1 MQNRNIKRNWSASNG
16 QLNNLKQ
23 EVKLN
28 DSKEPFVVRDLVY
41 MFHNSCKFPPH
52 HRQTII
58 TLFVFIILLFNQI
71 CCFRL

>member
-28 DSKEPFVVRDLVY
+28 DSKEPFVVRD
-41 MFHNSCKFPPH
+41 HNNTF
-52 HRQTII
+52 
-58 TLFVFIILLFNQI
+58 
-71 CCFRL
+71 